1 MCWGKSELC
10 PKYASREEK
19 MKTTEEWE
27 EMMAKWYCENE
38 VEWHFYRTA
47 EMMVDDA
54 IFELSWQLRKSV
66 MELNNGGK

>member
-1 MCWGKSELC
+1 
-10 PKYASREEK
+10 